1 MLQEYDQYLKNKMK
15 LGNTTLRST
24 RLAMKPASALMQLV
38 NQSRL
43 DLPTMW
49 HVKHYLY
56 QSPGQ
61 AAALTGFLNF
71 LNKNYD
77 TQLNSTRMLDKESK
91 NKSNLKKLEKD
102 LLTMM
107 KNPTENFDELVWVRL
122 GLGYFHG
129 LDKNICNHIDTADI
143 EVEIDGFK
151 VLFNNQQY
159 WIPNM
164 IFSSERV

>member
-1 MLQEYDQYLKNKMK
+1 MRWLVSMYKLEINTELKDQCSELDQLERLVKSSPELTLSAQVLQEYDQYLKNKMK

-77 TQLNSTRMLDKESK
+77 TQLSSTRMLAVSYTH
-91 NKSNLKKLEKD
+91 
-102 LLTMM
+102 LTL
-107 KNPTENFDELVWVRL
+107 PTKRIV
-122 GLGYFHG
+122 
-129 LDKNICNHIDTADI
+129 
-143 EVEIDGFK
+143 
-151 VLFNNQQY
+151 
-159 WIPNM
+159 
-164 IFSSERV
+164 